1 MKRKEK
7 VDPNTVE
14 EQRGEFGD
22 KFRDLVK
29 KGNKEEKK
37 EWKKALK
44 YFAKLQGRVL
54 HEKSVE
60 SRFIT
65 DIVEDVLQRLKNPS
79 RASSSSNPPSG
90 TYFSRTGQDKVE
102 SLCGIEIRLKQLG
115 EKISFGSGETT
126 RIIGVVG
133 PPGIGKSTLVK
144 KFYEDS
150 KERLSRHVFIPDVQQ
165 IRKEDNDLRY
175 LLKILLEDLLGVK
188 NPKIETVKRAH
199 EASKNQLLQKKA
211 FVVLD
216 NVGDREEIDAI
227 LGQRDW
233 IKQGSKIVI
242 ATSDKS
248 LLIHAGV
255 KNIYEVPPLSYQHS
269 LQHFAHHA
277 FGGQS
282 YDSSFSKLLNEF
294 MHYTKGNP
302 LALKVLGGGLLG
314 KDVSLWS
321 DKMDALKQCHNGQE
335 RRSEKMPAQSSIQML
350 LSVWKGSYDALT
362 QEQKDTLLDIAYFR
376 SLDENYVAS
385 LLDSYGETSTKI
397 AELVN
402 KFLISISGGKIHMH
416 DTLHMFSEARKLQE
430 LNLEGCTALATLPE
444 DMKNMECLVILNLRG
459 CTSLKCLP
467 QIDLPS
473 LLILI
478 LTDCS
483 KFKVFHVISVKLEAI
498 HLDGTAIKK
507 LPDDIGKLKKLAL
520 FNMKSCKNLE
530 TLPDTLGELKAL
542 QELILSGC
550 ENLETLPDSL
560 GELKALQK
568 LILSGCSELTSFPNN
583 VENMERLEILLLD
596 ETAIEDIPNIPSLR
610 RIRLSRNEKICDLPE
625 SISQFYRLKWLD
637 MKYCTSV
644 THLPELP
651 PNLRCVDAHGCSS
664 LRTVAE
670 PLSQAMTTTEHIHST
685 FIFTNCNGLE
695 QAAKKEIASFAQSKC
710 QLLPNALKLCNKDF
724 VPEILFS
731 TCFPGAQIPS
741 WFSHEAIGS
750 KVQYEYPQH
759 WNYNKLSGIALCVVI
774 SFQTC
779 QDQSNKE
786 EEHTN
791 YLSVKFTCQGIT
803 GEESCGQ
810 IAWKVGSW
818 NEQRNKREAIESEH
832 VFIGYT
838 NCVHLIKHHEAK
850 KASQCAPTVAFLEFS
865 VTDENTSGGARVEV
879 LKSGLS
885 FVFEPDEKKKPFQD
899 ANAVASTSGS
909 EFPRTNGDL
918 TDEANV

>member
-1 MKRKEK
+1 M
-7 VDPNTVE
+7 
-14 EQRGEFGD
+14 
-22 KFRDLVK
+22 
-29 KGNKEEKK
+29 
-37 EWKKALK
+37 
-44 YFAKLQGRVL
+44 
-54 HEKSVE
+54 E

-65 DIVEDVLQRLKNPS
+65 DIVEDVLKKLKNPS

-90 TYFSRTGQDKVE
+90 TYLSGTGQDKVE

-321 DKMDALKQCHNGQE
+321 EKMDALKQCHNGQE

-362 QEQKDTLLDIAYFR
+362 QEQKDTLLDISYFR

-416 DTLHMFSEARKLQE
+416 DTLHMFCEQIGQEAS
-430 LNLEGCTALATLPE
+430 ATDGKGRRRLWE
-444 DMKNMECLVILNLRG
+444 HDKIIDVLDTNKVTL
-459 CTSLKCLP
+459 TSC
-467 QIDLPS
+467 ID
-473 LLILI
+473 
-478 LTDCS
+478 CY
-483 KFKVFHVISVKLEAI
+483 FYFFFFFVIS
-498 HLDGTAIKK
+498 
-507 LPDDIGKLKKLAL
+507 
-520 FNMKSCKNLE
+520 
-530 TLPDTLGELKAL
+530 
-542 QELILSGC
+542 
-550 ENLETLPDSL
+550 
-560 GELKALQK
+560 
-568 LILSGCSELTSFPNN
+568 
-583 VENMERLEILLLD
+583 
-596 ETAIEDIPNIPSLR
+596 
-610 RIRLSRNEKICDLPE
+610 
-625 SISQFYRLKWLD
+625 
-637 MKYCTSV
+637 
-644 THLPELP
+644 
-651 PNLRCVDAHGCSS
+651 
-664 LRTVAE
+664 
-670 PLSQAMTTTEHIHST
+670 
-685 FIFTNCNGLE
+685 
-695 QAAKKEIASFAQSKC
+695 
-710 QLLPNALKLCNKDF
+710 
-724 VPEILFS
+724 
-731 TCFPGAQIPS
+731 
-741 WFSHEAIGS
+741 
-750 KVQYEYPQH
+750 
-759 WNYNKLSGIALCVVI
+759 
-774 SFQTC
+774 
-779 QDQSNKE
+779 
-786 EEHTN
+786 
-791 YLSVKFTCQGIT
+791 
-803 GEESCGQ
+803 
-810 IAWKVGSW
+810 
-818 NEQRNKREAIESEH
+818 
-832 VFIGYT
+832 
-838 NCVHLIKHHEAK
+838 
-850 KASQCAPTVAFLEFS
+850 
-865 VTDENTSGGARVEV
+865 
-879 LKSGLS
+879 
-885 FVFEPDEKKKPFQD
+885 
-899 ANAVASTSGS
+899 
-909 EFPRTNGDL
+909 
-918 TDEANV
+918 